1 MTKFNPQ
8 NYEFIWLVK
17 NQTFFDTSWW
27 LNRNYLE
34 RDFIA
39 TFQNDEFKMYLDK
52 DERSR
57 LNDFG
62 IEFLSHDL
70 EKFIMESEKIYDRA
84 KEYYRK
90 IRQKDISKLSDDKLS
105 GDLLDVGRHAN
116 KVIEQYFFTEFFLYD
131 RAQQMA
137 ESQHKK
143 NGFAAKLKR
152 LGEVKLKLREVALN
166 ETQFFGNVF
175 EKYLSEAQTRTKRKD
190 LKNLSYEEIAELL
203 KGNFSKSVDRST
215 YVLGHFN
222 GWKTLTGNEAD
233 KMISQLERNMNDL
246 ESDARL
252 SKILMGQVA
261 SKGRTV
267 GRVKIIPFDLNMDY
281 LKEIAQ
287 MKNGD
292 VLVSG
297 STGPELVPACRKAS
311 AIITEEGGILSH
323 AAIISRELKIPCIVG
338 TKIATKVLK
347 DGDLVEVDANKGMVR
362 KIK

>member
-152 LGEVKLKLREVALN
+152 L
-166 ETQFFGNVF
+166 
-175 EKYLSEAQTRTKRKD
+175 
-190 LKNLSYEEIAELL
+190 
-203 KGNFSKSVDRST
+203 
-215 YVLGHFN
+215 
-222 GWKTLTGNEAD
+222 
-233 KMISQLERNMNDL
+233 
-246 ESDARL
+246 
-252 SKILMGQVA
+252 
-261 SKGRTV
+261 
-267 GRVKIIPFDLNMDY
+267 
-281 LKEIAQ
+281 
-287 MKNGD
+287 
-292 VLVSG
+292 
-297 STGPELVPACRKAS
+297 
-311 AIITEEGGILSH
+311 
-323 AAIISRELKIPCIVG
+323 
-338 TKIATKVLK
+338 
-347 DGDLVEVDANKGMVR
+347 
-362 KIK
+362 